1 MNTRLPDEAEK
12 EVPCLLFCSHPAS
25 KRPFHGVVTAM
36 FFTFLRFPLEMS
48 LFKMAPTHSGEEP
61 LVLLE
66 QEGFGRDS
74 ERNRGPGQLLPGVG
88 HGAVGCGC
96 DVIDLTMYILYGVF
110 QQKDAGNKVKY
121 GLIDKNPVPEARRNQ
136 ACVCPGP
143 WFSAC

>member
-110 QQKDAGNKVKY
+110 QQKMQETRLSMD
-121 GLIDKNPVPEARRNQ
+121 
-136 ACVCPGP
+136 
-143 WFSAC
+143 